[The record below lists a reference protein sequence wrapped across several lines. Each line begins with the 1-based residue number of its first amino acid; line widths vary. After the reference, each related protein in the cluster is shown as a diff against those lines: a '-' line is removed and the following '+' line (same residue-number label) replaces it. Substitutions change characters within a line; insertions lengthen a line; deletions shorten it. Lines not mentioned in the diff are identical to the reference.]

1 VPDVTATRSVSDVE
15 LEAAMRPR
23 DDLVL
28 ERVVAAG
35 RFELADGPFDRW
47 QRTAEVVE
55 TRTTADGSTV
65 HTLAEQVHYE
75 LAIPVWKILF
85 NPIVRRS
92 IKRGARVDSPSRSDR
107 PPWWATP
114 DRLDARAARGL
125 SLLCIL
131 ALFAGYMGTLLTQT
145 NTFFKEDFGVSDS
158 AIGTMIAVVRIG
170 ALLAM
175 VVVAIADRRGRR
187 TVLIAASLLGC
198 VLTAAGALAPDLATL
213 TVAQTLARSF
223 TAAMAL
229 LVAVVAAEEMP
240 AGSRAYAVS
249 VLTMTAAL
257 GAGLAVM
264 LLWVGGVAPWGWRI
278 LFALPLLAIGSVV
291 RIGRALP
298 ETRRFEASDRRATRG
313 EHVSVAPHRPR
324 PRANTGRLVLLA
336 ASALCLDVFV
346 TPASS
351 FLNEFLRTDRGF
363 APWQISVFTILTN
376 TPGGIGI
383 VVGGRLADARGR
395 RVVGAIGLGTGV
407 AFTVLM
413 YLVGNWTIWLWSVL
427 GAVIGAMAVPALA
440 VYGPELFPT
449 DARGRANGVINVA
462 RAAGAA
468 AGAFLAGFLA
478 DRLVGGLPHAMALLA
493 IGPAI
498 VVGLVLFLYPETAA
512 RELEDLN
519 PEDAPLAR
527 DLLALEGLDPDL
539 VPDRYAASDSEVARR
554 RTDPGA
560 E

>member
-1 VPDVTATRSVSDVE
+1 MPEVTATRRVSDAE
-15 LEAAMRPR
+15 LEIVLQPR
-23 DDLVL
+23 DDLVI
-28 ERVVAAG
+28 ETEVSSG
-35 RFELADGPFDRW
+35 QFELESGPFDRW
-47 QRTAEVVE
+47 HRTVE
-55 TRTTADGSTV
+55 EIDTDGDSGL
-65 HTLAEQVHYE
+65 HTIVEHVDYH
-75 LAIPVWKILF
+75 LAIPVWRVLF
-85 NPIVRRS
+85 NPVVRRS
-92 IKRGARVDSPSRSDR
+92 ITRGTRPSSGRR
-107 PPWWATP
+107 PWWSTP
-114 DRLDARAARGL
+114 DHLDARAARGL
-125 SLLCIL
+125 SLLCVL

-145 NTFFKEDFGVSDS
+145 NTFFKQDFGVSDG

-175 VVVAIADRRGRR
+175 VVVAFADRRGRR
-187 TVLIAASLLGC
+187 SVLIAASLLGC
-198 VLTAAGALAPDLATL
+198 IVTVLGAFAPDLTTL
-213 TVAQTLARSF
+213 TVSQTIARAF

-257 GAGLAVM
+257 GAGVAVM
-264 LLWVGGVAPWGWRI
+264 LLWVGGVAPWGWRV
-278 LFALPLLAIGSVV
+278 LFAVPVVAIWPVI

-298 ETRRFEASDRRATRG
+298 ETRRFEASDQRAARHQRTGRPTR
-313 EHVSVAPHRPR
+313 S
-324 PRANTGRLVLLA
+324 RANIGRLVLLA
-336 ASALCLDVFV
+336 ASALCFDLFV
-346 TPASS
+346 TPASA
-351 FLNEFLRTDRGF
+351 FLNDFLRTDRGF

-395 RVVGAIGLGTGV
+395 RLIGAIGLGAGV

-413 YLVGNWTIWLWSVL
+413 YVATNWTIWLWSIL
-427 GAVIGAMAVPALA
+427 GSVIGAMAVPALA

-468 AGAFLAGFLA
+468 AGAFLAGVLA
-478 DRLVGGLPHAMALLA
+478 DRLAGGLPQAITLLA
-493 IGPAI
+493 IGPVI
-498 VVGLVLFLYPETAA
+498 VVGLVLCLYPETAA

-527 DLLALEGLDPDL
+527 DLLGLDGLDPDII
-539 VPDRYAASDSEVARR
+539 PDGYHPDDTHPEDRARR
-554 RTDPGA
+554 RPDATGG
-560 E
+560 